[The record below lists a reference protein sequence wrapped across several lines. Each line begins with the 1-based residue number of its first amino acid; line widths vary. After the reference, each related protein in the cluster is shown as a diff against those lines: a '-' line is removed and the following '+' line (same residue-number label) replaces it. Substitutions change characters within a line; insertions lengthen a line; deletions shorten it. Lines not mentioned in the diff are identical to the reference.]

1 VTAGD
6 TPSVKWADLGIRAA
20 SAAILVPF
28 VLLDVWAG
36 GGWFHL
42 MVALIAVLMA
52 FEWITI
58 VHQGSPTQ
66 FALHA
71 AAGIAGAVIPE
82 DSGAMT
88 AVAAIAVLTLLG
100 AAHARLK
107 GTPLTLWPISGIP
120 YAGLSA
126 VALVVLRD
134 GGALGVWAVLWV
146 MALVWSADT
155 FAYFAG
161 RIIGGPKLAPV
172 ISPKK
177 TWAGL
182 GGAMA
187 GAVLA
192 SLLFTTLAGM
202 RASSTLVFV
211 ALGFAIVE
219 QAGDLF
225 KSAMK
230 RQYGVKDTGH
240 LIPGHGGVIDRIDG
254 LVAVAMAAAVLG
266 SLRAGTPDAATGLL
280 AW

>member
-1 VTAGD
+1 MTAGES
-6 TPSVKWADLGIRAA
+6 PPVKWADLGIRAA

-36 GGWFHL
+36 GGWFRL
-42 MVALIAVLMA
+42 MVALLAVLMA
-52 FEWITI
+52 YEWTAI
-58 VHQGSPTQ
+58 VHRSSPTQ

-71 AAGIAGAVIPE
+71 AAAIAGAVIPE
-82 DSGAMT
+82 DSGATIAIT
-88 AVAAIAVLTLLG
+88 AIIVLTLLG
-100 AAHARLK
+100 AGVTRFK
-107 GTPLTLWPISGIP
+107 GTPLTLWSISGIP
-120 YAGLSA
+120 YVGLSA

-146 MALVWSADT
+146 MAIVWSADT

-161 RIIGGPKLAPV
+161 RILGGPKLAPA

-187 GAVLA
+187 GAAAA
-192 SLLFTTLAGM
+192 SLIFTAAAGLGAGAILA
-202 RASSTLVFV
+202 FI
-211 ALGFAIVE
+211 ALGLALVE

-240 LIPGHGGVIDRIDG
+240 LIPGHGGVIDRVDG

-266 SLRAGTPDAATGLL
+266 SFRAGTPSAATGVL